1 MTSIRPPTP
10 EELRERERVERLI
23 REQIRGTLGNEGRA
37 ADKRIAKIGRFS
49 NTFRDKAFKS
59 GKFKAAAEYAQQMAR
74 FNAMPRHFKERAYPP
89 RPSQEAAQQMNTIR
103 QRTNTAIRRDM
114 KTDLAAID
122 KFQKR
127 HRQYEHDLRLK
138 HDKHY
143 RPNRG
148 GGIFSFVR
156 RPEDRE
162 GFRTWSAQHDPEFH
176 KRQQRFLKKY
186 GEDPQKY
193 RSLIPGLG
201 GRGDLREEAAFSRQ
215 FINRAEYD
223 KARNDAWNRYN
234 QWKRKQPRT
243 PYKPR
248 SPWLTPRVMNK
259 PIIDIMGEQATGQA
273 PFVGPRPKRPN
284 MVVEKFG
291 PAYKAAVQKQ
301 FDDAARKNAEKQLK
315 VQTDKQ
321 LKSFYNQLGTPV
333 PRPKQPKPKVGPI
346 TRTTTKRPSTPTQG
360 AIPSPYADMIKY
372 EQDKLWA
379 KYRKDQ
385 AQAQTPA
392 PRKKPRYNQAP
403 YLAGLQSAPMTMGQK
418 MKPQQGIYKPYANGG
433 GVRKPKYN
441 KKG

>member
-1 MTSIRPPTP
+1 MIKAGTKER
-10 EELRERERVERLI
+10 REHARVERLI
-23 REQIRGTLGNEGRA
+23 REQMQGTLGNEIKTA
-37 ADKRIAKIGRFS
+37 NKRMAKIEKFR

-74 FNAMPRHFKERAYPP
+74 FDAMPRHFKEIATPP

-138 HDKHY
+138 HDKRY
-143 RPNRG
+143 RPHRE
-148 GGIFSFVR
+148 GIPSFFR

-193 RSLIPGLG
+193 ISMITPYMDLG
-201 GRGDLREEAAFSRQ
+201 VRRGDLREEAAYSRQ

-223 KARNDAWNRYN
+223 KARRDAWNRYN

-243 PYKPR
+243 PYRPI
-248 SPWLTPRVMNK
+248 SSALTPEVMNK
-259 PIIDIMGEQATGQA
+259 PIIDIMGKQAT
-273 PFVGPRPKRPN
+273 FVGPRPKQPTIQTIGLRP
-284 MVVEKFG
+284 
-291 PAYKAAVQKQ
+291 
-301 FDDAARKNAEKQLK
+301 
-315 VQTDKQ
+315 T
-321 LKSFYNQLGTPV
+321 
-333 PRPKQPKPKVGPI
+333 PKVGPPIHTRHPPIKTRPQI
-346 TRTTTKRPSTPTQG
+346 TRGEYTPS
-360 AIPSPYADMIKY
+360 K
-372 EQDKLWA
+372 
-379 KYRKDQ
+379 
-385 AQAQTPA
+385 
-392 PRKKPRYNQAP
+392 PRRQRYNQAA

-418 MKPQQGIYKPYANGG
+418 MNQGIYKPYANGG

>member
-1 MTSIRPPTP
+1 MIAPPTA
-10 EELRERERVERLI
+10 EERRERERVERLI
-23 REQIRGTLGNEGRA
+23 GEQIRSTLGNEEKA
-37 ADKRIAKIGRFS
+37 AAKRMAKIDKFR

-59 GKFKAAAEYAQQMAR
+59 GKFKAATEYAQQMAR
-74 FNAMPRHFKERAYPP
+74 FDAMPERWKMRARPP
-89 RPSQEAAQQMNTIR
+89 RPSQEAVQQMNTIR

-138 HDKHY
+138 HDKRY

-162 GFRTWSAQHDPEFH
+162 GFRTWSAQHAPEFH

-201 GRGDLREEAAFSRQ
+201 GRGDLREEAAYSRQ

-223 KARNDAWNRYN
+223 KARKDAWNRYN

-243 PYKPR
+243 PYKSR
-248 SPWLTPRVMNK
+248 SPWLTPEVMNK
-259 PIIDIMGEQATGQA
+259 PIIDIMGKQAT
-273 PFVGPRPKRPN
+273 FVGPRPK
-284 MVVEKFG
+284 
-291 PAYKAAVQKQ
+291 
-301 FDDAARKNAEKQLK
+301 
-315 VQTDKQ
+315 
-321 LKSFYNQLGTPV
+321 
-333 PRPKQPKPKVGPI
+333 QPKVTPI
-346 TRTTTKRPSTPTQG
+346 KQATQ
-360 AIPSPYADMIKY
+360 D
-372 EQDKLWA
+372 QLWA

-385 AQAQTPA
+385 AQAQAPA
-392 PRKKPRYNQAP
+392 PRKKPRYNQAA

>member
-1 MTSIRPPTP
+1 MIVPPTA
-10 EELRERERVERLI
+10 EERREHERVERLI
-23 REQIRGTLGNEGRA
+23 REQMQGTLGNEIKTA
-37 ADKRIAKIGRFS
+37 NKRMAKIEKFR

-74 FNAMPRHFKERAYPP
+74 FDAMPERWKMLARPP

-103 QRTNTAIRRDM
+103 QRTNTAIRRNM

-138 HDKHY
+138 HDKRY

-148 GGIFSFVR
+148 GFFS

-201 GRGDLREEAAFSRQ
+201 GRGDLREEAAYSRQ
-215 FINRAEYD
+215 FINRGDYD
-223 KARNDAWNRYN
+223 KAKRDAWNRYN
-234 QWKRKQPRT
+234 QWKRKQQKPPSR
-243 PYKPR
+243 PR
-248 SPWLTPRVMNK
+248 SPWRLSADV
-259 PIIDIMGEQATGQA
+259 IA
-273 PFVGPRPKRPN
+273 PFPI
-284 MVVEKFG
+284 
-291 PAYKAAVQKQ
+291 
-301 FDDAARKNAEKQLK
+301 
-315 VQTDKQ
+315 
-321 LKSFYNQLGTPV
+321 

-346 TRTTTKRPSTPTQG
+346 TRTTTQKQPSTPTQVS
-360 AIPSPYADMIKY
+360 IHSPYSNMIKY
-372 EQDKLWA
+372 PDIDDWGRKPA
-379 KYRKDQ
+379 KIQ
-385 AQAQTPA
+385 
-392 PRKKPRYNQAP
+392 RYNQAA
-403 YLAGLQSAPMTMGQK
+403 YLAGLQSAPMMTMGQK
-418 MKPQQGIYKPYANGG
+418 MNQGIYKPYANGG